1 MAEALND
8 SERELNMWQFDGNV
22 VSPGQELSL
31 IGLEKSY
38 SVSEL
43 IEFNIQVNDDS
54 FNCGDLYITIYK
66 TNPVNQV
73 VTQSGYLKQCFTIN
87 QQNLPIDENYS
98 VVITESGTYKTV
110 IELSDEKHTQ
120 TLSYTETFIVR

>member
-1 MAEALND
+1 
-8 SERELNMWQFDGNV
+8 MWQFDGNIA
-22 VSPGQELSL
+22 STEQELSL
-31 IGLEKSY
+31 IGLEKTY

-43 IEFNIQVNDDS
+43 IEFSIKVNDDS

-98 VVITESGTYKTV
+98 VVITESGTYRTV

>member
-8 SERELNMWQFDGNV
+8 SERELNMWQFDGNIA
-22 VSPGQELSL
+22 STEQELSL
-31 IGLEKSY
+31 IGLEKTY

-43 IEFNIQVNDDS
+43 IEFSIKVNDDS